1 MVSFFFVLF
10 SILGS
15 LLNKHSFIISS
26 SKRLM
31 DLAVERTG
39 RPLYRTVVSM
49 QQRALVSPDPA
60 PRRWAAPML
69 RPPLQG
75 PHIDLLSAVL
85 AQGRGQPR

>member
-15 LLNKHSFIISS
+15 LLNKHSSVISS

-49 QQRALVSPDPA
+49 QQ
-60 PRRWAAPML
+60 RRWAAPML